1 MIRPIEGLLATAL
14 VSLLVLAAGCAAE
27 QSYRSAQ
34 ELQASNRTEEA
45 LRAYQQALQQEPTN
59 ARYRIAYLGARDKAV
74 AQWLADADRLRR
86 NGEAPGQARALY
98 QRVLGADEGN
108 FRAQAGLAELE
119 RDERVADL
127 LARARAEQQ
136 RNNVDTALAHL
147 RTLLAMRPQHAEAL
161 ALRNQLQEQRNKPRA
176 AADAKLA
183 EAYRKPVSLEFRDV
197 PIKQLFEVLSRS
209 SGLNFVLDK
218 DVRADQRTTLFLRNT
233 TVADALNLALLTNQ
247 LEQRVLDANT
257 ILVYPNTQA
266 KLREYQPLSMKTFV
280 LSVAD
285 AKTVGASLKTLL
297 KTRDL
302 VIDEKQNM
310 IIMRDSPEAIQL
322 AERLVALHD
331 QPEAEVMLDVEIL
344 EIKRSKLLQAGVQYP
359 TQVALAPMASASGA
373 ALTLAD
379 LRSITSATTSVSALS
394 IGVQATDTVSD
405 INVLANPRIRS
416 RNREKAKI
424 QVGQR
429 VPNITSTSTSTG
441 FVAESVQYVD
451 VGLKLEVEPIVSP
464 DGEVTIK
471 MGLEVSSILR
481 QIQTKAGSIAYEIGT
496 RNANTVLR
504 LRDGENQVL
513 AGLIN
518 DEDRRSTTGI
528 PGLSS
533 IPALGRT
540 LFGNSNDDYQ
550 KSEIVL
556 SITPRIVR
564 PAYRPELLMAEF
576 ESGTEASLRSRGG
589 ELGPAGVSPPQAS
602 TPPGR
607 APPAVAPAP
616 AAGTPPDSG
625 AAPATGAPDAPRAAG
640 GEPAEAPP
648 AAAPPVPPGA
658 GSAPSSL
665 YWRGTASSAIGGLVT
680 VELWASASQPLS
692 VVPLTLGYDPN
703 VLTVVSVDQ
712 GSFMGNAGTA
722 STLSK
727 RAEPGT
733 GVIRAVISAAGGAG
747 KAAEG
752 SLLRVVFRAR
762 AASDATRVSVSEAVS
777 GVTATGEALVLAP
790 PAEWAIRVK

>member
-1 MIRPIEGLLATAL
+1 MDAWLTE
-14 VSLLVLAAGCAAE
+14 AE
-27 QSYRSAQ
+27 
-34 ELQASNRTEEA
+34 
-45 LRAYQQALQQEPTN
+45 
-59 ARYRIAYLGARDKAV
+59 
-74 AQWLADADRLRR
+74 RLRR
-86 NGEAPGQARALY
+86 RGESPAQMRALY
-98 QRVLGADEGN
+98 QRVLSVDEGN
-108 FRAQAGLAELE
+108 YRASSGLTDMD
-119 RDERVADL
+119 RDERMTDL
-127 LARARAEQQ
+127 LARAQAEQQ
-136 RNNVDTALAHL
+136 RGNIETALGHL
-147 RTLLAMRPQHAEAL
+147 RTLLAERPQHSAAL
-161 ALRNQLQEQRNKPRA
+161 ALRSQLLEQRGRPRA
-176 AADAKLA
+176 AADSKLA

-233 TVADALNLALLTNQ
+233 TVADALGLALLTNQ

-257 ILVYPNTQA
+257 ILVYPNTPA

-285 AKTVGASLKTLL
+285 AKAVGASLKTLL

-310 IIMRDSPEAIQL
+310 IIMRDSPEAILL
-322 AERLVALHD
+322 AEKLVALHD

-373 ALTLAD
+373 TLTLAD
-379 LRSITSATTSVSALS
+379 LRRLTSSTTSVSPLS
-394 IGVQATDTVSD
+394 IGVQATESVSD

-451 VGLKLEVEPIVSP
+451 VGLKLEVESTASP

-496 RNANTVLR
+496 RNATTVLR

-518 DEDRRSTTGI
+518 DEDRRGTTGL
-528 PGLSS
+528 PGLSG
-533 IPALGRT
+533 IPLLGRT
-540 LFGNSNDDYQ
+540 AFGASNDDYQ

-564 PAYRPELLMAEF
+564 PAFRPELLMSEF

-589 ELGPAGVSPPQAS
+589 EL
-602 TPPGR
+602 
-607 APPAVAPAP
+607 AP
-616 AAGTPPDSG
+616 AAGTGPAPRPPPLALPPGTTPSAAPPLLSPLLSPPAPAAASLAADS
-625 AAPATGAPDAPRAAG
+625 AAPADAAETAA
-640 GEPAEAPP
+640 
-648 AAAPPVPPGA
+648 PVPPFTPPFTPPSTPPSTPPPTPPPPTTA
-658 GSAPSSL
+658 GSSL
-665 YWRGTASSAIGGLVT
+665 YWRGGDAAAVGGLVT
-680 VELWASASQPLS
+680 VELWASAGQPLA
-692 VVPLTLGYDPN
+692 VVPMNLAYDP
-703 VLTVVSVDQ
+703 
-712 GSFMGNAGTA
+712 
-722 STLSK
+722 
-727 RAEPGT
+727 R
-733 GVIRAVISAAGGAG
+733 
-747 KAAEG
+747 
-752 SLLRVVFRAR
+752 
-762 AASDATRVSVSEAVS
+762 
-777 GVTATGEALVLAP
+777 VLA
-790 PAEWAIRVK
+790 VV